1 MKQKMSK
8 KEQNEPVTKG
18 FLQDYNEYLERKGYV
33 TESSLEIILENK
45 DYVTK
50 DFLKKQDYVTKD
62 FLKKQDYVTKDFLM
76 KQDYVTKDWAMD
88 MFRVFEKRI
97 SEDFTRQTNAL
108 VEIIRHENRLI
119 VEALVHRIERVENYI
134 GLPYP

>member
-1 MKQKMSK
+1 MKKKMSK
-8 KEQNEPVTKG
+8 KEQNKPVVKG
-18 FLQDYNEYLERKGYV
+18 FLEDYTNYLERKKYV

-50 DFLKKQDYVTKD
+50 DWT
-62 FLKKQDYVTKDFLM
+62 
-76 KQDYVTKDWAMD
+76 MD
-88 MFRVFEKRI
+88 MFQMFEKRI
-97 SEDFTRQTNAL
+97 SEDFARQTNAL

-119 VEALVHRIERVENYI
+119 VEALIHRIERIENYI